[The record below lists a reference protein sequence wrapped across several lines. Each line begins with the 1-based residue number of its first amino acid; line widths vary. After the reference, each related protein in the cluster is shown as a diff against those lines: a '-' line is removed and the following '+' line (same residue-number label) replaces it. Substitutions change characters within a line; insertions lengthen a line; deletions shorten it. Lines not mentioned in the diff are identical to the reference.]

1 MVATWAVSR
10 CGCAD
15 AALWAAGDQPFSF
28 RASHY
33 PQALLTSTAHNF
45 ELKKSDEVELC
56 LDYKNSGIGSNSC
69 GPVLADEY
77 ALKETEFRI
86 RLFFGFAPV
95 TVE

>member
-1 MVATWAVSR
+1 MGCEQMR
-10 CGCAD
+10 LRCAD
-15 AALWAAGDQPFSF
+15 AALWAAGNQPFSF

-33 PQALLTSTAHNF
+33 PQELLTSTAHNF

-77 ALKETEFRI
+77 ALKETEFRMQI
-86 RLFFGFAPV
+86 FFGFAPV
-95 TVE
+95 TAE